1 MVSCIGYRCIEEVS
15 RVVLKVG
22 LIGYGYWGKILT
34 KYLDEN
40 TDVVLKCIFS
50 LETEAESRYT
60 NELSDIWSDNEIEA
74 VFVVT
79 PIETHY
85 ELVREALQRG
95 KHVFCEK
102 PITMKAVYARELK
115 ELAEANKLVLVT
127 DLTYTFSPAL
137 ELAKFYLESGRI
149 GNLQHV
155 ELALKKMGNHSE
167 KDVRWVLGPH
177 LLSILGMFYPLEK
190 LQFECSTYF
199 SVAGRAES
207 CSVTFRDSCITGRID
222 LSANY
227 PEKCREV
234 VLYGDKGVI
243 IYQPGGEER
252 TLRLLQYSAATRTST
267 KVLVQDTIDIYTD
280 ERNSLRYAVKFF
292 TDVLSGHQ
300 ESNISS
306 AIEVTSVLERLVQE

>member
-1 MVSCIGYRCIEEVS
+1 MTIP
-15 RVVLKVG
+15 VG
-22 LIGYGYWGKILT
+22 LIGYGYWGKVLT

-40 TDVVLKCIFS
+40 TDIDLRCIFS
-50 LETEAESRYT
+50 LEDEIESRCT
-60 NELSDIWSDNEIEA
+60 GKLSDIWADCEIQV

-85 ELVREALQRG
+85 ELVKEALQRG

-102 PITMKAVYARELK
+102 PITMKVAHAKELK
-115 ELAEANKLVLVT
+115 ELAEANHLVLVT

-149 GNLQHV
+149 GDLQHV
-155 ELALKKMGNHSE
+155 ELALKKIGNHSK

-177 LLSILGMFYPLEK
+177 LLSILGMFHPLGG
-190 LQFECSTYF
+190 LQFECSTYL
-199 SVAGRAES
+199 SVDSRVES
-207 CSVTFRDSCITGRID
+207 CSIAVTGNCVTGRID

-234 VLYGDKGVI
+234 VLYGDKGAI
-243 IYQPGGEER
+243 IYQPGREEW

-267 KVLVQDTIDIYTD
+267 KMLIQDVTDIHTN
-280 ERNSLRYAVKFF
+280 ERDNLRYAVKFF
-292 TDVLSGHQ
+292 TDVFFGRR
-300 ESNISS
+300 ESNISD
-306 AIEVTSVLERLVQE
+306 AIEVTRILEQLVQE

>member
-1 MVSCIGYRCIEEVS
+1 MEAFVMTIP
-15 RVVLKVG
+15 VG
-22 LIGYGYWGKILT
+22 LIGYGYWGKIVA

-40 TDVVLKCIFS
+40 TDIDLKCICS
-50 LETEAESRYT
+50 LEYEIEDRWTKDP
-60 NELSDIWSDNEIEA
+60 LHIWADDKIEA
-74 VFVVT
+74 VFIVT

-85 ELVREALQRG
+85 GLVKEALHQG

-102 PITMKAVYARELK
+102 PLTMKAAHARELK
-115 ELAEANKLVLVT
+115 ELAEAGKLMLVT

-149 GNLQHV
+149 GDLHHV

-177 LLSILGMFYPLEK
+177 LLSILGMFHPLED
-190 LQFECSTYF
+190 LRFDCSTYF
-199 SVAGRAES
+199 SVDGRAEA
-207 CSVTFRDSCITGRID
+207 CSIALEDGCITGRID

-234 VLYGDKGVI
+234 VLYGSKGAI
-243 IYQPGGEER
+243 IYQPGGKEW

-267 KVLVQDTIDIYTD
+267 KMLLQDVTDIHTD
-280 ERNSLRYAVKFF
+280 ERNNLRYAVKFF
-292 TDVLSGHQ
+292 TDVFFGRQ
-300 ESNISS
+300 ESNIDD
-306 AIEVTSVLERLVQE
+306 AIQVTSILEQLVQE